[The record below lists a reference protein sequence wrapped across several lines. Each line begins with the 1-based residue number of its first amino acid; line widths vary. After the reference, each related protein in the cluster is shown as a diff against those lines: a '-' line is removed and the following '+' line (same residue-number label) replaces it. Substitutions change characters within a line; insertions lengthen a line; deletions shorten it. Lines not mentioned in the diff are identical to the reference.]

1 MNPSL
6 GPSKKLELA
15 YERKIGLLAKLVEV
29 IHVLALDPQ
38 KRSILTQQLL
48 IRLSSISPSKS

>member
-38 KRSILTQQLL
+38 KNQF
-48 IRLSSISPSKS
+48 